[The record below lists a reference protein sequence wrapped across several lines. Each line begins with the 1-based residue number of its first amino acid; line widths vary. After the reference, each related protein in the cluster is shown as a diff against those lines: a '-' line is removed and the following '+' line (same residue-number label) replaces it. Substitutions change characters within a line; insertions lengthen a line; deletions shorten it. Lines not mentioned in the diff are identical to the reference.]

1 VFFSSAKPTD
11 LGEQDKRDPLVV
23 GDVSLQYAGLSWYCV
38 RLRQVV
44 RVGDPADAVG
54 KRHVTVGE
62 VGRRPAVNRR
72 ADVLRR
78 TYHHRENH
86 QQNDLTYDH
95 TRNDVT
101 TTANAPCTRKNC
113 PRSKVY
119 VRPTALPR
127 RWNSELGQLGAA
139 NSATGQFGA
148 SPTRRRRFGA
158 GTFRRSVSNPPYC
171 PEFCSL
177 PNKTAMIYQRFLDMM
192 LELRANMNPH
202 SISCDYEI
210 ALFNTVSAGF
220 SNAKIFG
227 CFFPFCEKF

>member
-23 GDVSLQYAGLSWYCV
+23 GDVSLQYAGLSWYRV

-101 TTANAPCTRKNC
+101 TTANAPCTRK
-113 PRSKVY
+113 K
-119 VRPTALPR
+119 LPAIEGLR
-127 RWNSELGQLGAA
+127 QTDRV
-139 NSATGQFGA
+139 ATPLEFGIR
-148 SPTRRRRFGA
+148 PTRRRVNSAQVQLDAGDSARGHFGA
-158 GTFRRSVSNPPYC
+158 ASVTLRIAPRFVVCRTKRR
-171 PEFCSL
+171 
-177 PNKTAMIYQRFLDMM
+177 
-192 LELRANMNPH
+192 
-202 SISCDYEI
+202 
-210 ALFNTVSAGF
+210 
-220 SNAKIFG
+220 
-227 CFFPFCEKF
+227 